1 MPLKRLFSSRVQ
13 SAFHSPLL
21 MISMAVH
28 VDSLFSL
35 LRLFCGHFFIL
46 YSLFSCLFEALSVI
60 CCCTVFTAQWSSRIH
75 YFVTLSYFQ
84 AELVSLL
91 SKENR
96 PRAIYLAY
104 TGWLP
109 FCTKS
114 RICLRRLWQINQR
127 RPRAVWDGGKVVGFI
142 IYSEL
147 VQTTGYLRSQK
158 VER

>member
-21 MISMAVH
+21 MISMAVP
-28 VDSLFSL
+28 VDSLFFFTASL
-35 LRLFCGHFFIL
+35 LRSFL

-60 CCCTVFTAQWSSRIH
+60 CCCTVFTAQWPSRIH
-75 YFVTLSYFQ
+75 HFVTLSYFQ
-84 AELVSLL
+84 AELVNLL
-91 SKENR
+91 AKENR
-96 PRAIYLAY
+96 PRAIYFAY

-127 RPRAVWDGGKVVGFI
+127 RPRVVWDRAKVVGFI